1 MAGKGEDVVDALRRA
16 QPRGGAAHPL
26 VERDADERRLALKR
40 PEHQFSAV
48 EAVKARPVQIGDRL
62 PEQRRDI
69 RHIGDAVALLGR
81 AQVWNTVTNAQLVCR
96 STPEKKKKQTKS

>member
-26 VERDADERRLALKR
+26 VERDADARRLALKR
-40 PEHQFSAV
+40 PAHQFSAV

-62 PEQRRDI
+62 PDQRRDI
-69 RHIGDAVALLGR
+69 RH
-81 AQVWNTVTNAQLVCR
+81 R
-96 STPEKKKKQTKS
+96 SEEHTSELQSLMRIAYDVFCLKQKKPTT